1 MPSSPPPSSTF
12 EHGRRGQIRRYL
24 QKFTTT
30 IRRGSKDSDA
40 ENNIPQSSV
49 ETNDAQEHSHDD
61 TLFTNT
67 IDADQ
72 LSTTRED
79 PEEQSRPTPP
89 VISETFHV
97 DRASVYQ
104 ERAQK
109 LRDRYGMNIAGS
121 DRSTFPATARRVQK
135 SARMRVHRSCHECG
149 VDFGHGIHCRACH
162 HRLCGECPRT
172 PGEGIKEAMAQAREF
187 PFHVVAEES
196 STSPDLPM
204 TEAPAIVSDHLDV
217 FDTMSSTGK
226 QVSKPSTSLEPI
238 LAGNSY
244 LPPLEVDDD
253 VPDSAPFRIAYDFR
267 HGKDKADISI
277 SPRSSRHVPYP
288 ISTIR
293 DPILRAPSGVQRVY
307 RKPRQRVRYTSLDMS
322 FQFNAA
328 VPGVGTRSGGPPPP
342 PAPPP
347 PPNIAS
353 NRTWSAPANNANS
366 VFGSTPTN
374 KSRTSTFKSTPPTN
388 FGAST
393 ILSSTG
399 IKTASAPPKTAVT
412 ATRAAST
419 PKGQPSR
426 KHFKQTV
433 TIHVGTFKQPFILHK
448 GLLCFYSDFFRAA
461 LEGSFKEANEG
472 KVELPDVKV
481 EVFEA
486 FQVWLYSRSLR
497 NIEDHE
503 ESSERQKLPSFQ
515 TLAHLWVFGDKYQIP
530 LLQNNCI
537 DALLAKNK
545 EESQFD
551 TTVVQIA
558 YFDTMHGSPLRKLA
572 IDICVF
578 DMCHGPAHKSIF
590 INANSPNWSQ
600 EALIDFASCISA
612 AWQHKLPWGAVPSRD
627 KCHYHVHAAGERC

>member
-1 MPSSPPPSSTF
+1 MPASLPSSSTF
-12 EHGRRGQIRRYL
+12 EHGRRGQIRRYF

-72 LSTTRED
+72 LPTTRED

-89 VISETFHV
+89 VKIETFHV

-104 ERAQK
+104 ERVQK

-172 PGEGIKEAMAQAREF
+172 PGRGIKEAMAQAREF

-217 FDTMSSTGK
+217 FNTIPSTSK

-288 ISTIR
+288 IATVR
-293 DPILRAPSGVQRVY
+293 DPILRAPSGVQRV
-307 RKPRQRVRYTSLDMS
+307 VTSVQLRFTVMS
-322 FQFNAA
+322 
-328 VPGVGTRSGGPPPP
+328 TS
-342 PAPPP
+342 
-347 PPNIAS
+347 
-353 NRTWSAPANNANS
+353 SAPS
-366 VFGSTPTN
+366 QTGGSTG
-374 KSRTSTFKSTPPTN
+374 RAVSTPN
-388 FGAST
+388 
-393 ILSSTG
+393 
-399 IKTASAPPKTAVT
+399 
-412 ATRAAST
+412 RW
-419 PKGQPSR
+419 PSR
-426 KHFKQTV
+426 KLFKETV
-433 TIHVGTFKQPFILHK
+433 SILVGPNKEKYNPHK
-448 GLLCFYSDFFRAA
+448 DLLCFYSGFFRGAFK
-461 LEGSFKEANEG
+461 GPFKEAAEG
-472 KVELPDVKV
+472 KIELPDVNPDI
-481 EVFEA
+481 FEA
-486 FQVWLYSRSLR
+486 FQVWLYSHSLR
-497 NIEDHE
+497 DGDNNKD
-503 ESSERQKLPSFQ
+503 SSKRPQLLPCR
-515 TLAHLWVFGDKYQIP
+515 TLAQLWVFGDKYEIP
-530 LLQNNCI
+530 LLQNDST
-537 DALLAKNK
+537 DALLGKL
-545 EESQFD
+545 EEENQFD
-551 TTVVQIA
+551 VTVVQIA
-558 YFDTMHGSPLRKLA
+558 YQNTMQGSCLRRLA
-572 IDICVF
+572 IDFCVF
-578 DMCHGPAHKSIF
+578 RMGHQPGERTIF
-590 INANSPNWSQ
+590 KDPDHPNWSV
-600 EALIDFASCISA
+600 EALVDFARCMSE
-612 AWQHKLPWGAVPSRD
+612 AWQHKLSWRTLPTRD
-627 KCHYHVHAAGERC
+627 RCHYHIHADGERC

>member
-1 MPSSPPPSSTF
+1 MPLSPPPSSTF

-30 IRRGSKDSDA
+30 IRRGSKNSDA

-72 LSTTRED
+72 LPTTRED

-89 VISETFHV
+89 VTIETFRV

-104 ERAQK
+104 ERVQK

-172 PGEGIKEAMAQAREF
+172 PGRGIKEAMAQAREF

-217 FDTMSSTGK
+217 FNTIPSTSK

-288 ISTIR
+288 IATIR

-307 RKPRQRVRYTSLDMS
+307 RKPRQRVRYTCHECSTPFQSHNRICGKCAHARCSDCRDRPSHKSHKSRPDPRLVEAVDERLARVGNSVQLRSTDMS
-322 FQFNAA
+322 
-328 VPGVGTRSGGPPPP
+328 TS
-342 PAPPP
+342 
-347 PPNIAS
+347 
-353 NRTWSAPANNANS
+353 SAPS
-366 VFGSTPTN
+366 QTGGSTG
-374 KSRTSTFKSTPPTN
+374 RAVSTPN
-388 FGAST
+388 
-393 ILSSTG
+393 
-399 IKTASAPPKTAVT
+399 
-412 ATRAAST
+412 RW
-419 PKGQPSR
+419 PSR
-426 KHFKQTV
+426 KLFKETV
-433 TIHVGTFKQPFILHK
+433 SILVGPNKEKYNPHK
-448 GLLCFYSDFFRAA
+448 DLLCFYSGFFRGAFK
-461 LEGSFKEANEG
+461 GSFKEAAEG
-472 KVELPDVKV
+472 KIELPDVNPDI
-481 EVFEA
+481 FEA
-486 FQVWLYSRSLR
+486 FQVWLYSHSLR
-497 NIEDHE
+497 DGDNNKD
-503 ESSERQKLPSFQ
+503 SSKRPQLLPCR
-515 TLAHLWVFGDKYQIP
+515 TLAQLWVFGDKYEIP
-530 LLQNNCI
+530 LLQNDST
-537 DALLAKNK
+537 DALLGKL
-545 EESQFD
+545 EEENQFD
-551 TTVVQIA
+551 VNVVQIA
-558 YFDTMHGSPLRKLA
+558 YQNTLQGSCLRRLA
-572 IDICVF
+572 IDFCVF
-578 DMCHGPAHKSIF
+578 RMGHQPGERTIF
-590 INANSPNWSQ
+590 KDPDHPNWSA
-600 EALIDFASCISA
+600 EALVDFARCMSD
-612 AWQHKLPWGAVPSRD
+612 AWQHKLSWRTLPTRD
-627 KCHYHVHAAGERC
+627 RCHYHIHADGERC

>member
-1 MPSSPPPSSTF
+1 MPSSLPPSSTF

-89 VISETFHV
+89 IITETFHI

-172 PGEGIKEAMAQAREF
+172 PGKGIKEAMAQAREF

-204 TEAPAIVSDHLDV
+204 TEAPAVVSDHLDV
-217 FDTMSSTGK
+217 YNTMSSTGK
-226 QVSKPSTSLEPI
+226 QVSKPSTSMEPI
-238 LAGNSY
+238 LAGDSF
-244 LPPLEVDDD
+244 LPPLEVDDEI
-253 VPDSAPFRIAYDFR
+253 PDFGPIHNAYNFH
-267 HGKDKADISI
+267 HGKDKQDISM
-277 SPRSSRHVPYP
+277 SPRSSRHGKAFSPIQEGSCLTRSSVPYP

-307 RKPRQRVRYTSLDMS
+307 RKPRQRVRYTCHEC
-322 FQFNAA
+322 
-328 VPGVGTRSGGPPPP
+328 
-342 PAPPP
+342 
-347 PPNIAS
+347 
-353 NRTWSAPANNANS
+353 
-366 VFGSTPTN
+366 STPYQSHN
-374 KSRTSTFKSTPPTN
+374 KICAKCSHARCLECRDQPSHKSRKSRPDPR
-388 FGAST
+388 
-393 ILSSTG
+393 LVE
-399 IKTASAPPKTAVT
+399 AVDERL
-412 ATRAAST
+412 ARV
-419 PKGQPSR
+419 GQ
-426 KHFKQTV
+426 
-433 TIHVGTFKQPFILHK
+433 
-448 GLLCFYSDFFRAA
+448 
-461 LEGSFKEANEG
+461 
-472 KVELPDVKV
+472 
-481 EVFEA
+481 
-486 FQVWLYSRSLR
+486 
-497 NIEDHE
+497 
-503 ESSERQKLPSFQ
+503 
-515 TLAHLWVFGDKYQIP
+515 
-530 LLQNNCI
+530 
-537 DALLAKNK
+537 
-545 EESQFD
+545 
-551 TTVVQIA
+551 
-558 YFDTMHGSPLRKLA
+558 
-572 IDICVF
+572 
-578 DMCHGPAHKSIF
+578 
-590 INANSPNWSQ
+590 
-600 EALIDFASCISA
+600 
-612 AWQHKLPWGAVPSRD
+612 
-627 KCHYHVHAAGERC
+627 